1 MKKWILSAGVAAM
14 GIMASFSVAQ
24 AEWAP
29 SGPIKLL
36 IAFAAGGGAD
46 TQSRMIAT
54 AMEEKYGWEVI
65 PENVTG
71 KGGLNTAV
79 ALKDMPADGTAI
91 GMIVTETLGYNAV
104 AAGNPVS
111 AADFTGLS
119 TTAGFQMGI
128 VSKADKGW
136 SDFGDVIAAAKAGEE
151 IRFGTMSP
159 RLSDLAYLLGEAND
173 VEFNIVQVRGG
184 RAVMDGV
191 NANDMDLGFMAG
203 IQAKGVMAGDLV
215 NLASALPEPLELSP
229 EAPLMSDFG
238 VDFTGDG
245 FFALVAPAGLDAAA
259 RDALVGAI
267 GEIANDA
274 DGEVNALLVRA
285 FGGPTIIAGADLDAK
300 FAADAAAAGE
310 LLSAVGE

>member
-1 MKKWILSAGVAAM
+1 MKKLLMAA
-14 GIMASFSVAQ
+14 ASLAFGALATVSVAQ
-24 AEWAP
+24 AEWSP

-46 TQSRMIAT
+46 TQSRMIAS
-54 AMEEKYGWEVI
+54 AMEAKYGWEVI

-104 AAGNPVS
+104 AAGNPVTP
-111 AADFTGLS
+111 DQFTGLS

-128 VSKADKGW
+128 VAKSDKGW
-136 SDFGDVIAAAKAGEE
+136 NSFADVIAAAKAGEE

-159 RLSDLAYLLGEAND
+159 RLSDLAFLLGDANG

-203 IQAKGVMAGDLV
+203 IQAKGVMSGDLV
-215 NLASALPEPLELSP
+215 NLASALPVPLELSP

-245 FFALVAPAGLDAAA
+245 FFALVAPAGLDDAA
-259 RDALVGAI
+259 REALIGAI
-267 GEIANDA
+267 SDIATDA
-274 DGEVNALLVRA
+274 DGEVNALLQRA
-285 FGGPTIIAGADLDAK
+285 FGGPTLISGSDLDAK
-300 FAADAAAAGE
+300 FAEDAAAAGA
-310 LLSAVGE
+310 LLEAVSE

>member
-1 MKKWILSAGVAAM
+1 MKKFLALGAIALGYTVAAT
-14 GIMASFSVAQ
+14 ASH
-24 AEWAP
+24 AEDWTP
-29 SGPIKLL
+29 PGPIKLL

-46 TQSRMIAT
+46 TQSRMMAT

-65 PENVTG
+65 PENVAG

-91 GMIVTETLGYNAV
+91 GTIVTETLGYNAV

-191 NANDMDLGFMAG
+191 NANDMDVGFMAG

-215 NLASALPEPLELSP
+215 NLASALPGPLELSP
-229 EAPLMSDFG
+229 DAPLMSDFG

-245 FFALVAPAGLDAAA
+245 YFALVAPAGLEAAA
-259 RDALVGAI
+259 QI
-267 GEIANDA
+267 G
-274 DGEVNALLVRA
+274 RA
-285 FGGPTIIAGADLDAK
+285 H
-300 FAADAAAAGE
+300 
-310 LLSAVGE
+310 V